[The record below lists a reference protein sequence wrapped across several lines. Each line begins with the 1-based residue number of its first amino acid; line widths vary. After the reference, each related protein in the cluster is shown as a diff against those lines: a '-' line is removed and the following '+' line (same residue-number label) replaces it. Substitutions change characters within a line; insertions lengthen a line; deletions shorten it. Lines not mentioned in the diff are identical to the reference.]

1 MTDTADQLKTFALD
15 AFDTLFNKR
24 DYAAAECF
32 WSPSYIRHSGHIEPG
47 RARLFELVK
56 ASPSEMRY
64 ENTLIAAN
72 GGYMILHGRFTNIGQ
87 PENWIA
93 ADIVKIE
100 DGVLAEHW
108 HVIQDEATRENP
120 RAGCDVQDEFPF

>member
-47 RARLFELVK
+47 HARLFELVK
-56 ASPSEMRY
+56 ASPPEMRY

-72 GGYMILHGRFTNIGQ
+72 GGYVILQGRFTNIGQ